1 MKATG
6 IIRRMDDL
14 GRVVIPKEIRKTLR
28 LREGDPLELY
38 VDNQGGIV
46 FRKYNVMGD
55 YDVNLVE
62 EVCQEGLDYT
72 AFGIYD
78 RDGEQVMDLGPVPNA
93 FNPDECDFNATPHIH
108 PISWDGDLIGYLYS
122 THSNAKCVASIL
134 GRLLTR

>member
-28 LREGDPLELY
+28 LREGEPLELY

-55 YDVNLVE
+55 YDVNLIE

-72 AFGIYD
+72 AFGLYD
-78 RDGEQVMDLGPVPNA
+78 RDGAQVMDLGPVPDS
-93 FNPDECDFNATPHIH
+93 FNPEECDFNATSHFH
-108 PISWDGDLIGYLYS
+108 PISWNGDLIGYLYS
-122 THSNAKCVASIL
+122 THSNAKCMASIL
-134 GRLLTR
+134 GRLLTN

>member
-14 GRVVIPKEIRKTLR
+14 GRVVIPKEIRRTLR

-55 YDVNLVE
+55 YDVNLIE
-62 EVCQEGLDYT
+62 EVCQEGLEYT

-78 RDGEQVMDLGPVPNA
+78 RDGEQVMDLGPVPKSV
-93 FNPDECDFNATPHIH
+93 NPEELTPNLHT
-108 PISWDGDLIGYLYS
+108 ISWDGDLIGYLYS
-122 THSNAKCVASIL
+122 VHDNAQCMASIL
-134 GRLLTR
+134 GRLLTN

>member
-55 YDVNLVE
+55 YDVNLIE
-62 EVCQEGLDYT
+62 EVCQEGLEYT
-72 AFGIYD
+72 AFGLYD
-78 RDGEQVMDLGPVPNA
+78 RDGEQVMDLGPVPNSI
-93 FNPDECDFNATPHIH
+93 NPEESNPHLH

-122 THSNAKCVASIL
+122 THSNAQCIASVL
-134 GRLLTR
+134 GRLFTR

>member
-14 GRVVIPKEIRKTLR
+14 GRVVIPKEIRRTLR

-46 FRKYNVMGD
+46 FRKYNAMGD
-55 YDVNLVE
+55 YDVNLIE

-78 RDGEQVMDLGPVPNA
+78 RDGEQVIDLGPVPNSV
-93 FNPDECDFNATPHIH
+93 NPEELVTSSAICTPLTATP
-108 PISWDGDLIGYLYS
+108 SVLRACLVAYS
-122 THSNAKCVASIL
+122 ITNF
-134 GRLLTR
+134 